1 MPRDS
6 FNREINYL
14 RISVIDNCN
23 LRCVYCMPLQGL
35 QFLPKPEL
43 LSAEEIERVVRAA
56 LDAGFSKFRLT
67 GGEPTLRADLLEIV
81 ERLAHLPGVR
91 DLALT
96 TNALLLPK
104 LARPLKDAGLKRI
117 NVHLDSLDPDTVERQ
132 MRWGS
137 FARIWEG
144 IMAAERAGLVPIKLN
159 SVVAAGYN
167 EADVVDLA
175 RLTLERDWHV
185 RFIELMPL
193 GGGECA
199 SLSIKRYV
207 SNIETRRRIEA
218 ALGPMRELEANNP
231 SDEARN
237 YRLVGAR
244 GVIGFIS
251 PVSEPYCGTCNRMRL
266 TADGKFHLC
275 LLNDD
280 ELDVRKTL
288 RAGDTDGGISQVARI
303 LLRAVHIKPTGHHL
317 LEGRST
323 RERSMYQLGG

>member
-35 QFLPKPEL
+35 QFLPKAEL

-56 LDAGFSKFRLT
+56 LEAGFSKFRLT

-81 ERLAHLPGVR
+81 ERLARLPGVR

-117 NVHLDSLDPDTVERQ
+117 NVHLDSLDPDTVESQ
-132 MRWGS
+132 MRWGN
-137 FARIWEG
+137 FERIWEG

-167 EADVVDLA
+167 ETDVVALA
-175 RLTLERDWHV
+175 RLTLERDW
-185 RFIELMPL
+185 
-193 GGGECA
+193 
-199 SLSIKRYV
+199 
-207 SNIETRRRIEA
+207 
-218 ALGPMRELEANNP
+218 
-231 SDEARN
+231 
-237 YRLVGAR
+237 
-244 GVIGFIS
+244 
-251 PVSEPYCGTCNRMRL
+251 
-266 TADGKFHLC
+266 
-275 LLNDD
+275 
-280 ELDVRKTL
+280 
-288 RAGDTDGGISQVARI
+288 
-303 LLRAVHIKPTGHHL
+303 
-317 LEGRST
+317 
-323 RERSMYQLGG
+323 

>member
-35 QFLPKPEL
+35 QFLPKAEL

-56 LDAGFSKFRLT
+56 LEVGFNKFRLT
-67 GGEPTLRADLLEIV
+67 GGEPTLRGDLLEIV

-96 TNALLLPK
+96 TNALLLPN
-104 LARPLKDAGLKRI
+104 LARPLKTAGLKRI
-117 NVHLDSLDPDTVERQ
+117 NVHLDSLDAATVESQ

-137 FARIWEG
+137 FERIWEG
-144 IMAAERAGLVPIKLN
+144 IIAAERAGLSPIKLN

-167 EADVVDLA
+167 EGDVVDLA

-218 ALGPMRELEANNP
+218 ALGPMHELEAYNP

-237 YRLVGAR
+237 YRLAGAR

-280 ELDVRKTL
+280 ELDVRGAL
-288 RAGDTDGGISQVARI
+288 RAGDPDGGIGRVSRI
-303 LLRAVHIKPTGHHL
+303 LMRAVQTKPTGHHL

-323 RERSMYQLGG
+323 IERSMYQLGG